1 MTKLLKFSIP
11 CIWDLMPLKCRVPTS
26 SNFIIFVVTM
36 THLIHRTIGGSE
48 ASRILS
54 CPALLSPVLRRPKTS
69 LEHSWLGQLR
79 EREVAELFSG
89 QQRSSPL
96 SQFYTNT
103 TQFIK
108 TKQRILLVLDFA
120 TVIKISCEVRL
131 RHFTFN
137 PEKSINNTCSLLLG
151 TMPFNKYNQ

>member
-1 MTKLLKFSIP
+1 MTKLLKFSSP
-11 CIWDLMPLKCRVPTS
+11 CIWDLMPVKCRVSYLLPRIS
-26 SNFIIFVVTM
+26 SSLLWRW
-36 THLIHRTIGGSE
+36 LISYIGGSE

-69 LEHSWLGQLR
+69 LEHSRLGQLR

-96 SQFYTNT
+96 SQSYTNT

-151 TMPFNKYNQ
+151 TMPSNKYNQ